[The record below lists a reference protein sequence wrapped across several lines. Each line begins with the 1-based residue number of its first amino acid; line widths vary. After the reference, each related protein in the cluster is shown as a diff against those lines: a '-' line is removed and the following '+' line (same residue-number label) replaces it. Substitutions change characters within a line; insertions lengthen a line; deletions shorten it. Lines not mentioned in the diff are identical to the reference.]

1 MQRHSSGCD
10 SGHLTDSGIACG
22 NDDSHIYSEP
32 TTEDPA
38 AYLDPVRIRLD
49 PDEELYCPGGEMSV
63 IEGSVADTDYLDN
76 FGRRGPGSASANPAS
91 ARAINVDKYK
101 IWPPPPSFPPPLI
114 PTSAASEDAS
124 MREAESCQKLAPPS
138 SRDDE
143 PSVSSENDVY
153 SSEESLVRR
162 KLLALGEGELPS
174 SVQSSVSTSMNNL
187 NKSSSGASLARD
199 AAGLSAPNIV
209 PTPPLPAAQ
218 PLGLINRAI
227 MSSLQHSL
235 PALSTEADN
244 TEHRCFDAR
253 ARHSPIYSSVDARL
267 NSISCTDQSLAGKDR
282 PIV

>member
-10 SGHLTDSGIACG
+10 SGHLTDSGIACC

-76 FGRRGPGSASANPAS
+76 FGQRGRSSADRADV
-91 ARAINVDKYK
+91 RAINVDKYK
-101 IWPPPPSFPPPLI
+101 IQPPPPSFPPPLI
-114 PTSAASEDAS
+114 PTSVVSEEMS
-124 MREAESCQKLAPPS
+124 MKEAESCQKLAPPPS
-138 SRDDE
+138 YDQDR
-143 PSVSSENDVY
+143 SVSSENDVY
-153 SSEESLVRR
+153 SSDESLVRR
-162 KLLALGEGELPS
+162 KLLALGEGDVLS

-187 NKSSSGASLARD
+187 NKCSSEGSLARGD
-199 AAGLSAPNIV
+199 AGLSAPNIV

-227 MSSLQHSL
+227 VSSLQHSL
-235 PALSTEADN
+235 PALSIQDN
-244 TEHRCFDAR
+244 VPQHPSLSAR
-253 ARHSPIYSSVDARL
+253 ARHSPVYSSVDARL
-267 NSISCTDQSLAGKDR
+267 NSMSCTDQSLVSKDH
-282 PIV
+282 PIM